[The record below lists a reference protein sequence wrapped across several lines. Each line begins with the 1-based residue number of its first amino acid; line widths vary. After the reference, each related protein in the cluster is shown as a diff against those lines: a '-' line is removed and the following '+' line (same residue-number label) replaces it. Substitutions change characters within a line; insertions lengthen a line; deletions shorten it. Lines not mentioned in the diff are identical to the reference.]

1 MTKMTPQ
8 YSTLLFSNIYSDV
21 GEFTNDYTALGI
33 PQTISIDSARTL
45 YYLLYARYAN
55 TPIANRDLNQFKYK
69 LFSVIFQFGPTWEKK
84 LDIQNKIRSL
94 SEEDLMTGSK
104 VINNHA
110 FNPGNEPGTASLDE
124 LNYINEQNS
133 QNYKKSKAEAYMTLW
148 NMLAEDVTESFI
160 DRFKVLFKLVVYPED
175 PLLYYDDENEEEE

>member
-1 MTKMTPQ
+1 MTRMTKQ
-8 YSTLLFSNIYSDV
+8 YSTMLFSDIYPDV
-21 GEFTNDYTALGI
+21 DEFIKDYDSVGI
-33 PQTISIDSARTL
+33 PTIINSASARTL
-45 YYLLYARYAN
+45 FFLLYARYGN
-55 TPIANRDLNQFKYK
+55 SPIANRDLNQFKYK

-84 LDIQNKIRSL
+84 LDIQSKIRSL

-175 PLLYYDDENEEEE
+175 PLLYYDGEEEEE